1 LSGLSKL
8 RLLTAAELVEE
19 QRRGTLVLDVRP
31 AEQFASLHI
40 RGSIQISL
48 MGHFASWAAI
58 LIKPSQRLA
67 LVAENV
73 QGAEE
78 AHTRLI
84 RVGLGHVIGYSLADE
99 AEWRKEGIDLASIS
113 TQRRASVRQTLEHDP
128 SLQLVDVRSRA
139 EWLKG
144 HLPGAVSMPL
154 LDLDPKER
162 IIDPSKPSLVY
173 CHEGF
178 RATTAASILLR
189 ESVGDVGILI
199 DGVEGWLELGWPLE
213 MPDTRQSDS
222 DRLSSPHPF

>member
-1 LSGLSKL
+1 LSGSSKL

-58 LIKPSQRLA
+58 LIKPTQKLA

-73 QGAEE
+73 EGIEE

-99 AEWRKEGIDLASIS
+99 TQWRKEGIDLASIS
-113 TQRRASVRQTLEHDP
+113 TQRCASVRQTLEHDP

-144 HLPGAVSMPL
+144 HLPGAISMPL
-154 LDLDPKER
+154 LDLDPKKR

-189 ESVGDVGILI
+189 ESAGDVGILI